1 MLTGDKIE
9 TAINIGYS
17 CRLLDDAIN
26 QYIIDGTRS
35 VDIYKQICIAEN
47 KQNLNIVKKKMGVIV
62 SGDAI

>member
-17 CRLLDDAIN
+17 CRLLDDDIN